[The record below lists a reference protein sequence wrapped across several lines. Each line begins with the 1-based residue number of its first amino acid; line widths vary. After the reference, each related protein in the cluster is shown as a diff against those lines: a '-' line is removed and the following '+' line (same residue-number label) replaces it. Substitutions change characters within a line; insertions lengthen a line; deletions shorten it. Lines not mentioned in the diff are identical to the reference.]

1 MINNIFSIYLPSLL
15 IFIAIWRS
23 VSLFNKNKLKEGIY
37 SFALIGFLPWTL
49 IAAFR
54 HMFLPGHIIQKQNPF
69 FEFEAGGASLAVAI
83 ATIFTLINPNP
94 NQFLIIFIIYLF
106 YLIFALLA
114 WLLFNKNTKLFNILR
129 FISIILVMIYYVF
142 MSYKSTLSNL

>member
-83 ATIFTLINPNP
+83 ATIFTLLNPNP
-94 NQFLIIFIIYLF
+94 HQFLIIFIIYLF

-129 FISIILVMIYYVF
+129 FILVMIYYVF

>member
-1 MINNIFSIYLPSLL
+1 MINNIFSIFIPSLL

-23 VSLFNKNKLKEGIY
+23 VSLFNQNKLKEGIY

-49 IAAFR
+49 ISAFR
-54 HMFLPGHIIQKQNPF
+54 HMFLPGNIIQKQNPF

-83 ATIFTLINPNP
+83 ATIFTLIYPNP
-94 NQFLIIFIIYLF
+94 HQFLIIFIIYLF

-114 WLLFNKNTKLFNILR
+114 WLLFNKNTKLFKILI

-142 MSYKSTLSNL
+142 MSYKSTLTNL

>member
-1 MINNIFSIYLPSLL
+1 
-15 IFIAIWRS
+15 
-23 VSLFNKNKLKEGIY
+23 
-37 SFALIGFLPWTL
+37 
-49 IAAFR
+49 
-54 HMFLPGHIIQKQNPF
+54 MFLPGHIIQKQNPF

-142 MSYKSTLSNL
+142 MSYKSTLTNL